1 VKVEKIKRE
10 VSILNI
16 LKGYKAVPKLH
27 EVVLDPVI
35 NAPSLILEYAEDN
48 GLSFNKHA
56 QNMSSKDIMHFTKQM
71 LKVIVGFIHIGFGLY
86 SQSRHNP

>member
-10 VSILNI
+10 VSILSI
-16 LKGYKAVPKLH
+16 LKGYRAVPKLY

-48 GLSFNKHA
+48 GMTFHKHSE
-56 QNMSSKDIMHFTKQM
+56 NMTPKDIVFFTKAM
-71 LKVIVGFIHIGFGLY
+71 LMVNLISILLA
-86 SQSRHNP
+86 S